1 MRNDY
6 FVKSIDHLFFD
17 YSSERHLTNTEKE
30 ILLFLIRKK
39 LENQTLSI
47 RLAANELFVSTTT
60 IIRLCKK
67 LGFSGYSEFIYHLN
81 LKASKLVEDD
91 AEYID
96 EIHQP
101 LIEAVETFKQHFEQ
115 TFDSLNEQ
123 SIERFIQ
130 KIKENNMIYFYG
142 AGFST
147 LFANYLSKKFEL
159 FGYYVSNSSTS
170 DSRAIF
176 LNNIEKYRLLIVF
189 SRSGNT
195 QKVLEK
201 VQLANDR
208 GLTTILFTGNSKS
221 ATAEAADIVF
231 TVLDPTIE
239 SQHEFEITS
248 YESNMFML
256 IDLLLALAVK
266 KGIITEY

>member
-1 MRNDY
+1 MKN
-6 FVKSIDHLFFD
+6 IDHLYFD
-17 YSSERHLTNTEKE
+17 YANEKHLTEAEKD

-39 LENQTLSI
+39 LENETLSI
-47 RLAANELFVSTTT
+47 RAAALELFVSTTT

-81 LKASKLVEDD
+81 LKASKLVDND
-91 AEYID
+91 AEYIED
-96 EIHQP
+96 IHQP
-101 LIEAVETFKQHFEQ
+101 LIETVNVFKQHFEQ
-115 TFDSLNEQ
+115 TFDSLNEK
-123 SIERFIQ
+123 SIERFLSV
-130 KIKENNMIYFYG
+130 IKENNRIYFYG

-147 LFANYLSKKFEL
+147 LFSNYLAKKLEL
-159 FGYYVSNSSTS
+159 FGYYISNSSTS

-176 LNNIEKYRLLIVF
+176 LNNIEKYRLLIIF

-195 QKVLEK
+195 AKVVEK
-201 VQLANDR
+201 VEIAKER

-221 ATAEAADIVF
+221 STANIADIVF
-231 TVLDPTIE
+231 TVLDPTID

-256 IDLLLALAVK
+256 VDLLLALAVK